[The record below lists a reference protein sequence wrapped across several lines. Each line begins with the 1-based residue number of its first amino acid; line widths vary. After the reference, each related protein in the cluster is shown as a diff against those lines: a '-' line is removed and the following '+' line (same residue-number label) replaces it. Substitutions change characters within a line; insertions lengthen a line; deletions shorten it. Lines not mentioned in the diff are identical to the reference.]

1 MTISRVLFGV
11 IDDYNHLNK
20 EEDEAEYFWDA
31 IEGKSLWPRK
41 IILCVFGVIIFP

>member
-20 EEDEAEYFWDA
+20 KEEEEAEYFWDA
-31 IEGKSLWPRK
+31 IE
-41 IILCVFGVIIFP
+41 